1 MFNLEQ
7 SIAEWR
13 RQMLAAGIKTPVLLD
28 ELESH
33 LREEIERQMRA
44 GTSGRD
50 AFKIAA
56 LQIGEAGGVK
66 SEFGKIDADRV
77 SRPLAWIAWG
87 GVFVISF
94 LLPSCNQLWGWQC
107 AVLSATSI
115 KWSVG
120 LALMTPANLF
130 MVASVLFILRFSQKK
145 RAMQWLRLSSLSALI
160 LVWTY
165 VLGLIATGGGPSLK
179 IGCYV
184 WALSFLLL
192 YLSVFKVPGRKKLV
206 TQYV

>member
-13 RQMLAAGIKTPVLLD
+13 RQMQAGGIKTPVPLE
-28 ELESH
+28 ELEGH
-33 LREEIERQMRA
+33 LREEIERQIRA

-50 AFKIAA
+50 AFEIAA

-87 GVFVISF
+87 SFVLSF
-94 LLPSCNQLWGWQC
+94 FLPACNQLWGWQC

-130 MVASVLFILRFSQKK
+130 MVASVFFILRFSQKK
-145 RAMQWLRLSSLSALI
+145 RAMQWLRFSSLAAFI

-184 WALSFLLL
+184 WSLSFLMLF
-192 YLSVFKVPGRKKLV
+192 LSAFKFPGRKKLS

>member
-13 RQMLAAGIKTPVLLD
+13 KQMLAAGINKPALVE

-33 LREEIERQMRA
+33 LREEIERRIKA
-44 GTSGRD
+44 GINVQN
-50 AFKIAA
+50 AFEIATQ
-56 LQIGEAGGVK
+56 QIGEAGGIK
-66 SEFGKIDADRV
+66 AEFGKIDADRV
-77 SRPLAWIAWG
+77 SRPLVLIAWG
-87 GVFVISF
+87 SF
-94 LLPSCNQLWGWQC
+94 IVSFFLPACNQLWGWQC

-130 MVASVLFILRFSQKK
+130 MVASVFLILRYSQKNRTMKWLRFS
-145 RAMQWLRLSSLSALI
+145 SLATLI

-165 VLGLIATGGGPSLK
+165 VLGLIATGGGSSLK

-184 WALSFLLL
+184 WSLSFLMLF
-192 YLSVFKVPGRKKLV
+192 LSVFKVPGRKKLA